1 MNKKEKQKAL
11 YELYKSIDDL
21 YDCVQKSEECAKN
34 IDNED
39 LQKLRNE
46 SVSIRYNYLYLTS
59 TIINNVCSIPVAH
72 EIVEKMERLDKEKF
86 IEKYLETFL
95 ARVEVEAFGKSRFK
109 NFRYGVQDMQK
120 KFSKWYELFYE
131 NDDNIEGFNEAVN
144 EFDERMKEKSFIEIV
159 KEFNKERMDLISSDR
174 EAAAFMF
181 ALKET
186 EVC

>member
-11 YELYKSIDDL
+11 QELYKSIDDL
-21 YDCVQKSEECAKN
+21 YDYVQKSEECAKN

-39 LQKLRNE
+39 LQKLANE
-46 SVSIRYNYLYLTS
+46 NITLRYNYLYLTAS
-59 TIINNVCSIPVAH
+59 IVRNVFSIPVAREMVH
-72 EIVEKMERLDKEKF
+72 KMESVRKRDF
-86 IEKYLETFL
+86 IDRELETFL

-109 NFRYGVQDMQK
+109 NFKYGVQDMQK
-120 KFSKWYELFYE
+120 KFSKWYELFYK

-144 EFDERMKEKSFIEIV
+144 EFDERMKEKSFVEIV
-159 KEFNKERMDLISSDR
+159 KEFNKKRMDLISSDR
-174 EAAAFMF
+174 EAAAFIF